1 VNPFRGLAAGAWLQ
15 LLAIAIAGWLLALVA
30 THVDRQQVESLAL
43 QQTEMQLRAAALRLE
58 RDLKHHKQI
67 HYDFAAS
74 LTADLN
80 VDEARLRALSDKLLG
95 EYRNVINLTLS
106 RHYEVVFVHPF
117 AGNEAVQGMN
127 YANRPYIMTGIE
139 QMLAVRDTVVT
150 GPIALVQSGR
160 PALVSRTPLYF
171 PAGEGLVDEFKGV
184 VSSAID
190 LEGVLSDAGLIGSD
204 SGFTLA
210 IRGRD
215 GSGAQG
221 EPFYGDPALFKQNHV
236 AVDVALP
243 GGQWRLAAIPIAG
256 NPYNTWRQWL
266 TRGVIALLT
275 LALILRQFFR
285 RERAGNEDPV
295 PATSNGRIG
304 LRSFLIG
311 SLLLVLLPIVAISGW
326 ISYLNARQ
334 AADRFA
340 QNMAS
345 ALGERIHDRVAAFF
359 EVPKRVV
366 TFNVE
371 QARAGLLDPTQR
383 DKMMQDFLLQ
393 IRQQPQLTFISAGMS
408 DGEYY
413 AGSRPPL
420 GADRGLRMLHAR
432 IADNRAMHI
441 YRVDDAARPST
452 LVSPANKAFDAR
464 TRPWFTAAR
473 ENGRIAWYPAY
484 RYIVNDAQGAYDT
497 MGIGMSSPMHDPAG
511 RFIGVTTADV
521 ALSQLSTLL
530 SELSADSGALTF
542 IAESDGKLLASS
554 GTHPIYRTSGEATRS
569 KLTDSDEPLLR
580 VAGGVMDDNGKP
592 EGNAFVV
599 VNGTRYLVDWRR
611 HPLEQGQTLNIGLI
625 MPQAHFDTL
634 ASSMLQNVIY
644 LGLLITGFGIFIGL
658 LASDWISRP
667 LIRLSRAAAGMAAGN
682 WRTTGGDSS
691 PVREV
696 ASLYTAID
704 DMARQLQRHNESLE
718 RQANDLRTG
727 NERLQAEVTERMKSE
742 SRIQALNVDLEIANQ
757 TLLLAKEAA
766 ESANKAK
773 SAFLANMSHE
783 LRTPMHGIMGMIS
796 LVRNR
801 VDDSR
806 MEHQLDRAKEAA
818 NRLLMI
824 LNDILDLSK
833 IEAER
838 LSLEQSEFK
847 LGQVLDHV
855 AGLLALKATEKQ
867 LRLRIEPLPAGCD
880 RAFTGDSLRL
890 GQILT
895 NLVGNALKFTEQG
908 EVEVRV
914 SILDESAQDMQLR
927 FTVRDT
933 GIGIAAEEQKRLF
946 SAFEQADSSMTR
958 KYGGTGLGLAI
969 SKKLVSMMQGQIGV
983 DSQPKQGSTFWFT
996 VHLGKVAASTP
1007 PAVVSSSSGANP
1019 ENRLRQQFAGATVL
1033 LVEDEPINQEVTCD
1047 LLADTGFL
1055 VDLAENGAQ
1064 AVSMASERRYAVIL
1078 MDMQMPVMN
1087 GLEATQAIR
1096 ASGINR
1102 DTPILAMTANAFAE
1116 DRQQCIAAGM
1126 NDHIGKPVIPEQL
1139 FASLLHWLEA
1149 AAKPDE
1155 GSGRHE

>member
-1 VNPFRGLAAGAWLQ
+1 MNSFRGIASGTWLQ
-15 LLAIAIAGWLLALVA
+15 LLAIAIGGWLLAIVA
-30 THVDRQQVESLAL
+30 THVDRQQVESAAL
-43 QQTEMQLRAAALRLE
+43 QQTEIQLRSAALRLE
-58 RDLKHHKQI
+58 RDLQHHKQI
-67 HYDFAAS
+67 HYDFAAT
-74 LTADLN
+74 LTADLEF
-80 VDEARLRALSDKLLG
+80 DEARLRIISDKLIG

-106 RHYEVVFVHPF
+106 RQYEVVFVHPF

-139 QMLAVRDTVVT
+139 RMLAVRDTVLT
-150 GPIALVQSGR
+150 GPIDLVQSGR
-160 PALVSRTPLYF
+160 PGLVSRTPVYF
-171 PAGEGLVDEFKGV
+171 SPGDGQAEEFKGV

-190 LEGVLSDAGLIGSD
+190 LEGVLSDAGLIGRD
-204 SGFTLA
+204 SGFALA

-236 AVDVALP
+236 AVDVDLP
-243 GGQWRLAAIPIAG
+243 GGQWRLAAAPITS
-256 NPYNTWRQWL
+256 NPYNTLRQWL

-275 LALILRQFFR
+275 LALILRQLFR
-285 RERAGNEDPV
+285 RDNENSSDAV
-295 PATSNGRIG
+295 ATASSGRIG

-326 ISYLNARQ
+326 ISYVNARQ

-340 QNMAS
+340 QNMAD
-345 ALGERIHDRVAAFF
+345 ALGQRIHDRVAAFF

-383 DKMMQDFLLQ
+383 DRMMQDFLLQ
-393 IRQQPQLTFISAGMS
+393 IRQQPLLTFISAGMS

-420 GADRGLRMLHAR
+420 GADRGLRLLHAR

-441 YRVDDAARPST
+441 YRVDDAARPTT
-452 LVSPANKAFDAR
+452 LVSPANTAFDAR
-464 TRPWFTAAR
+464 TRPWFIAAR
-473 ENGRIAWYPAY
+473 ENNRIAWYPAY
-484 RYIVNDAQGAYDT
+484 RYVINDTQGAYDT

-530 SELSADSGALTF
+530 GELSEDAGGLAF
-542 IAESDGKLLASS
+542 IVESDGKLLASS
-554 GTHPIYRTSGEATRS
+554 GTHPIYRKTGETTRI
-569 KLTDSDEPLLR
+569 KLADSDDPLLR
-580 VAGGVMDDNGKP
+580 AAGSVMDEDRSP

-599 VNGTRYLVDWRR
+599 IDDMRYLVDWRR
-611 HPLEQGQTLNIGLI
+611 HPLEHGQTLSIGLI
-625 MPQAHFDTL
+625 LPQAHFDTL

-644 LGLLITGFGIFIGL
+644 LGLLITGFGIFVGL
-658 LASDWISRP
+658 LASDWVSRP
-667 LIRLSRAAAGMAAGN
+667 LIRLSRAAAGIAGGN

-696 ASLYTAID
+696 ASLYAAID
-704 DMARQLQRHNESLE
+704 DMARQLQRHNENLE
-718 RQANDLRTG
+718 RQADDLRTG
-727 NERLQAEVTERMKSE
+727 NERLQAEVAERMKSE
-742 SRIQALNVDLEIANQ
+742 ARIQALNVDLEIANQ

-796 LVRNR
+796 LVRSR
-801 VDDSR
+801 VADNR
-806 MEHQLDRAKEAA
+806 MERQLDRAMEAA
-818 NRLLMI
+818 NRLLLI

-838 LSLEQSEFK
+838 LSLEQAEFR
-847 LGQVLDHV
+847 LGHVLDNV
-855 AGLLALKATEKQ
+855 AGLLALKAKEKQ
-867 LRLRIEPLPAGCD
+867 LRLHIEPLPAGCD

-895 NLVGNALKFTEQG
+895 NLAGNAVKFTEQG
-908 EVEVRV
+908 EVGIRV
-914 SILDESAQDMQLR
+914 SILDESLEDMQLR
-927 FTVRDT
+927 FAVSDT
-933 GIGIAAEEQKRLF
+933 GIGIAAEQQKRLF
-946 SAFEQADSSMTR
+946 AAFEQADSSMTR

-969 SKKLVSMMQGQIGV
+969 SKKLVTMMHGEIGV
-983 DSQPKQGSTFWFT
+983 DSQPGQGSTFWFT
-996 VHLGKVAASTP
+996 VRLGKAATSAPTAAAS
-1007 PAVVSSSSGANP
+1007 SSEASA
-1019 ENRLRQQFAGATVL
+1019 ETRLRQQFAGTSVL
-1033 LVEDEPINQEVTCD
+1033 LVEDEPINQEVARD
-1047 LLADTGFL
+1047 LLADTGIL

-1064 AVSMASERRYAVIL
+1064 AVSMAGERRYAVIL

-1096 ASGINR
+1096 TTGVNR

-1139 FASLLHWLEA
+1139 FASLLRWLEA
-1149 AAKPDE
+1149 GKKAED
-1155 GSGRHE
+1155 